1 MRTAGARSSSASTGS
16 GSGRSAYAVSAR
28 WSRCSTSARRRS
40 AVRPRAVDDARPELA
55 LEERQHGVAD
65 PRPREPRVVVGGVG
79 PPGDVLGAAGL
90 LGLGAGQVE
99 QGAAEHAEDAAHA
112 GQRPGPASPGE
123 AEEHRLGLV
132 VEGVAEQHRVR
143 AVAVGDLLQDGVAGL
158 PGGGLEALALGL
170 DPYPDR
176 RGLVGAQRGHL
187 PDDARGHLGRRL
199 VQAVVDGHA
208 HDRPGT
214 GASLEHGSGQ
224 QREGV
229 GTAGARDQ
237 DRCGAGVGWRAGGE
251 RAAYGDPG
259 GGDGGVGT
267 HDRRPRGPAS
277 PRRRD
282 RRSRPWWAGGR
293 GPARRR

>member
-1 MRTAGARSSSASTGS
+1 MRTPEPGEQRLDGQRVRAGRRTPSRRGGRGARRRRAAGRRCGPGPGRRPGPSSLSRSGSTAWRTRDRVNRGSSLAGSVHQAMSWAPQACSVWARVRSSS
-16 GSGRSAYAVSAR
+16 GRR
-28 WSRCSTSARRRS
+28 NT
-40 AVRPRAVDDARPELA
+40 PN
-55 LEERQHGVAD
+55 
-65 PRPREPRVVVGGVG
+65 
-79 PPGDVLGAAGL
+79 
-90 LGLGAGQVE
+90 
-99 QGAAEHAEDAAHA
+99 DAAHA
-112 GQRPGPASPGE
+112 GQRPGTAAPGE
-123 AEEHRLGLV
+123 PEEHGLGLV

-187 PDDARGHLGRRL
+187 PDDVGGHLGRRL
-199 VQAVVDGHA
+199 VQAVVDGDA

-214 GASLEHGSGQ
+214 VASLEHGSGQ

-237 DRCGAGVGWRAGGE
+237 DRRGAGVGRRAGGE

>member
-1 MRTAGARSSSASTGS
+1 MRIAGARPSSASTGS
-16 GSGRSAYAVSAR
+16 GAGRAAYAVSAR

-40 AVRPRAVDDARPELA
+40 AVRPRAGTTPGPSSLSRSGSTVWRTRGRVNRESSLVGSVHQAMSWAR
-55 LEERQHGVAD
+55 
-65 PRPREPRVVVGGVG
+65 
-79 PPGDVLGAAGL
+79 AGL
-90 LGLGAGQVE
+90 LGLGASQVE
-99 QGAAEHAEDAAHA
+99 QRAAEHAERPAHA
-112 GQRPGPASPGE
+112 GQRPGAAAPGE
-123 AEEHRLGLV
+123 AEQHRLGLV

-143 AVAVGDLLQDGVAGL
+143 AVAVGELLQDGVARL
-158 PGGGLEALALGL
+158 AGGCLEALSLGL
-170 DPYPDR
+170 DPDPDR
-176 RGLVGAQRGHL
+176 RRLVGAQRGHL
-187 PDDARGHLGRRL
+187 ADDVGGHLGRSL
-199 VQAVVDGHA
+199 LQAVVDGDA
-208 HDRPGT
+208 HDRPGAVA
-214 GASLEHGSGQ
+214 GLEHGSGQ

-237 DRCGAGVGWRAGGE
+237 DRRGAGVGRRAGRQ
-251 RAAYGDPG
+251 RAAYGDPD